1 MPAFGGTLD
10 VGLLPIGVKA
20 GEAVRPFAPIV
31 FHAEALVGAAVVGA
45 VLVASAPVG
54 FGLARVG
61 MVEIGRF
68 AAKPDVPVLAH
79 PVNATV
85 MRIPAHVPVWLDIV
99 TPSRLNAE
107 LASEAAGH

>member
-1 MPAFGGTLD
+1 MPVFGGTFD
-10 VGLLPIGVKA
+10 VGLVPVGVNV

-31 FHAEALVGAAVVGA
+31 FHAEAFVGA
-45 VLVASAPVG
+45 VLVAIAPVG

-61 MVEIGRF
+61 IVEIGRF
-68 AAKPDVPVLAH
+68 AAKPDEPVLAH
-79 PVNATV
+79 PVKLTV

-99 TPSRLNAE
+99 TPSRSSAA